1 MHANSKSIKKM
12 LLNVLQKENLLTH
25 FQTALEVKNVAKIF
39 STQSKTISST
49 MKKENQKLM

>member
-25 FQTALEVKNVAKIF
+25 FKTALEVKNVAKIF

-49 MKKENQKLM
+49 MKKEN